1 MNGDYS
7 YYGIAA
13 DWWPFAFI
21 ILAGALPTDVW
32 RFLGVLSSG
41 KLDET
46 SLAASISR
54 TVATA
59 LVSAVI
65 GQLVF
70 YPTGSLA
77 DIPFWVRIGALAT
90 AFAAYL
96 AGRHRLWLAILA
108 AELVIFGWVG
118 LGLAI

>member
-1 MNGDYS
+1 MSGDWS

-21 ILAGALPTDVW
+21 VLAGALPTYVW

-46 SLAASISR
+46 SPVASISR

-70 YPTGSLA
+70 YPSGSLA
-77 DIPFWVRIGALAT
+77 DIPLAIRAGALAT
-90 AFAAYL
+90 AFAVYL
-96 AGRHRLWLAILA
+96 AGSNRLWPAILA
-108 AELVIFGWVG
+108 AELVILGWV
-118 LGLAI
+118 AIG

>member
-1 MNGDYS
+1 MSGDLS

-21 ILAGALPTDVW
+21 LLAGALPTYVW
-32 RFLGVLSSG
+32 RFLGVVSSG

-46 SLAASISR
+46 SPVASISR

-70 YPTGSLA
+70 YPSGSLA
-77 DIPFWVRIGALAT
+77 EIPFSIRAGALAT
-90 AFAAYL
+90 AFAVYL
-96 AGRHRLWLAILA
+96 VSQYRLWAAILS
-108 AELVIFGWVG
+108 AELVILGWFALV
-118 LGLAI
+118 